1 MLRSFLPYS
10 FIAFSHSVSRL
21 KACSRPA
28 AADEQP
34 SQPHQAKNSRQH
46 PQHRLA
52 RVARGGRT
60 RLCGAVCGGRLSRR
74 RGCIGAEESAAALES
89 SPSAGIS
96 TASLLYPQ
104 TAHSSCFEPASA
116 ARRFFVYLPLEGV
129 FSLIGFRTAVR
140 TCMPVLL
147 RAGRP
152 FLRIIMLELLHFQ
165 LIGCFL
171 YAVNEVLV
179 ADRTMLVRLD
189 ALRRTGGRRL
199 GRRRTA
205 YAVRGMTTLSL
216 SEISV
221 AAFSSSNHFP
231 QEQV

>member
-21 KACSRPA
+21 KCAYALRLRMTTVTAAQARTAVSTHSTALPA
-28 AADEQP
+28 SPVEGVPDSAE
-34 SQPHQAKNSRQH
+34 S
-46 PQHRLA
+46 
-52 RVARGGRT
+52 
-60 RLCGAVCGGRLSRR
+60 VCGGRRSRR
-74 RGCIGAEESAAALES
+74 RGCIRRGRIRRRARIVAERRNFHRVPL
-89 SPSAGIS
+89 I
-96 TASLLYPQ
+96 
-104 TAHSSCFEPASA
+104 PADRA
-116 ARRFFVYLPLEGV
+116 FLVLRARLGRRRFFVYLPLEGV

-171 YAVNEVLV
+171 YAVNKVLV

-189 ALRRTGGRRL
+189 ALRRTGWPPSR
-199 GRRRTA
+199 RRRTA
-205 YAVRGMTTLSL
+205 YAVRG
-216 SEISV
+216 
-221 AAFSSSNHFP
+221 
-231 QEQV
+231 